1 MSRRIRIFQ
10 VDAFTTER
18 FTGNPAG
25 VVLDADGLTDAEML
39 AIARELN
46 NADTAF
52 VLKPDGADHELRVRF
67 FTPRT
72 EASFVGHATVATHF
86 VLSRDGGLQPGNTG
100 RVRQRQKSGIV
111 DIEVRGE
118 GATRRIAVRQPAPP
132 LGRQLN
138 DRERLAVLD
147 ALALS
152 TGDIDSRCPLRIV
165 GGAGTRLLIG
175 VRSTE
180 QLKQLKPDFSRL
192 TTLSAQLGAAGF
204 FVFTLSH
211 AMAGCLTESRMFCP
225 ALGIPED
232 PVSGN
237 AHGLLG
243 AYLTEHGLLQ
253 HSGPTAK
260 FTGAQGHHVHR
271 AGRVDVELEF
281 SQGKLDGVWIVGQ
294 AVEIF
299 ETAMVL

>member
-25 VVLDADGLTDAEML
+25 VVLDADTLSDAEML

-52 VLKPDGADHELRVRF
+52 VLAPEGNDHELRVRF

-72 EASFVGHATVATHF
+72 EAGFVGHATVATHF
-86 VLSRDGGLQPGNTG
+86 VLSRDGAKRLPPGG
-100 RVRQRQKSGIV
+100 RIRQRQKSGIV
-111 DIEVRGE
+111 DVEVRGE
-118 GATRRIAVRQPAPP
+118 DAARRIAVRQPAPP

-152 TGDIDSRCPLRIV
+152 TGDIDTRCPLRIV
-165 GGAGTRLLIG
+165 GGAGTRLMIG

-211 AMAGCLTESRMFCP
+211 AMSGCLTESRMFCP

-243 AYLTEHGLLQ
+243 TYLVDQKLLA
-253 HSGPTAK
+253 HSGAAAR

-281 SQGKLDGVWIVGQ
+281 TDGKLDGVWIVGQ

-299 ETAMVL
+299 ETAMTL